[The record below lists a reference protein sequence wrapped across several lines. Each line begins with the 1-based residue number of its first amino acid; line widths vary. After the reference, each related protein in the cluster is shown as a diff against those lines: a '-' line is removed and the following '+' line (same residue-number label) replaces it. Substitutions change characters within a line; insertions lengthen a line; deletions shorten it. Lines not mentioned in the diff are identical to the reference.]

1 MTGDNTYS
9 GSGPGYAPTT
19 IDPGTTLQL
28 GAGGHTGSIV
38 SDVVDNGTLVF
49 DRINTVN
56 YDGMISGA
64 GSVVQRGPDTVRL
77 SNENTYSG
85 GTSVIGGGTILVTN
99 STPGT
104 SSSIGTGRLTLDAGT
119 IQAGADGLMFDN
131 AVALGSNGGTFDTNG
146 NTLAWTGVITDEVPG
161 QAGALT
167 KRGSGT
173 LTLTGANTFGGG
185 AYLMEGT
192 LGVGDSG
199 ALGTGTLYMAAA
211 TTLQFAAGGLAI
223 ANPVYLGYTGNGGG
237 GGNPPPDPTI
247 DTGSFVET
255 ISGVVSGPGDLTKI
269 GAGTLILTGAN
280 AYQGERSSTPARSA
294 SAPTARSGP
303 GPSH

>member
-1 MTGDNTYS
+1 M
-9 GSGPGYAPTT
+9 
-19 IDPGTTLQL
+19 
-28 GAGGHTGSIV
+28 
-38 SDVVDNGTLVF
+38 
-49 DRINTVN
+49 
-56 YDGMISGA
+56 
-64 GSVVQRGPDTVRL
+64 
-77 SNENTYSG
+77 
-85 GTSVIGGGTILVTN
+85 
-99 STPGT
+99 
-104 SSSIGTGRLTLDAGT
+104 
-119 IQAGADGLMFDN
+119 
-131 AVALGSNGGTFDTNG
+131 
-146 NTLAWTGVITDEVPG
+146 WTGVITDEVPG

-167 KRGSGT
+167 KRGSGP

-247 DTGSFVET
+247 DSGSFVIT
-255 ISGVVSGPGDLTKI
+255 MIWRDLRRRAITKI

-280 AYQGERSSTPARSA
+280 AWRGDGRRRRHARRRRQRRAREPGA
-294 SAPTARSGP
+294 S
-303 GPSH
+303 H